1 MKSEF
6 ARILGKVI
14 LVVIAALPGTLS
26 RAADLSVPVALG
38 WNLLGN
44 TGTAAID
51 VAAVLGDGTT
61 VTSVWKWNNRTA
73 TWGFY
78 APALAASG
86 ILASYASGKSYEVLS
101 SIGPGEGFWVNAVQP
116 FTLSRPGIVPYSL
129 GTSGLVQGWNLVATG
144 DALSPPQLDTKLG
157 GVNGAPSFS
166 TMWAWSSATNNWHFY
181 APALATSGGLAAYIQ
196 GKGYVDFG
204 SLTTDNGLG
213 FWLNSNVAG
222 TSAADAYF
230 LAPADPVNV
239 VVTTETSN
247 RVVMTVTSAGGTL
260 SATDA
265 AGNQFSLEIP
275 ANAVRQDTLIAMT
288 PVDSLSGL
296 PVTPPAFA
304 SVHLEPAGL
313 FLEKDAILTI
323 VPVQAVPVQNQ
334 TFFGAHGDGSDL
346 YLAIPGPDYTKMQ
359 VRVPHFSLWGFLSMT
374 PQERNAEVVLK
385 RAADHA
391 ARLEQV
397 IAKVMHEVRKA
408 AILDTTVDPTTGDI
422 TTLSSYFDSYYGLVV
437 RPRLLV
443 AATNCATAVLALRTL
458 ITFEGRLQF
467 LGGAGRADLAA
478 ELNKLLDTFLL
489 LGKSRPCFYK
499 GKASMIGS
507 PLSAYADVTWSAQQ
521 EAGGVVTY
529 VPSGTQWVLYPTPKK
544 CTLSP
549 QDGKSIDE
557 ASGKLTVDYNAQ
569 PPSYSGQALGKWT
582 MTLTCP
588 ARPPSPPL
596 ILTIPALMIY
606 LGVDEIGEYTGTLK
620 GTDIQD
626 SGSSSSYTVEWNYKA
641 CYPSF
646 QGGFC
651 P

>member
-1 MKSEF
+1 MRTEF

-14 LVVIAALPGTLS
+14 LVVITALSGTLS

-51 VAAVLGDGTT
+51 VASALGDGTKVST
-61 VTSVWKWNNRTA
+61 VWKWNSQTSS
-73 TWGFY
+73 WSFY

-101 SIGPGEGFWVNAVQP
+101 SIGPGEGFWVNAVQA

-129 GTSGLVQGWNLVATG
+129 STSGVVKGWNLVATG
-144 DALSPPQLDTKLG
+144 DALSPPQIDSKLG
-157 GVNGAPSFS
+157 GVAGTPSFS
-166 TMWAWSSATNNWHFY
+166 TMWAWSSAAKNWHFY
-181 APALATSGGLAAYIQ
+181 APALAASGGLAAYIQ
-196 GKGYVDFG
+196 TKGYVDFG

-222 TSAADAYF
+222 TSATDEYF

-239 VVTTETSN
+239 AVTTETSN
-247 RVVMTVTSAGGTL
+247 RVVMTLTSAGGTL

-265 AGNQFSLEIP
+265 AGNQFSLAIP
-275 ANAVRQDTLIAMT
+275 ANAVTQDTLIAMT
-288 PVDSLSGL
+288 PVGSLSGL

-323 VPVQAVPVQNQ
+323 VPAQAVPVQNQ

-346 YLAIPGPDYTKMQ
+346 SLAIPGPDYTQMQ

-391 ARLEQV
+391 ARLDQI
-397 IAKVMHEVRKA
+397 IAKVMHEVRA
-408 AILDTTVDPTTGDI
+408 ASILGTTVDPSTGDI
-422 TTLSSYFDSYYGLVV
+422 NTLVGYFDSYYGLVV

-443 AATNCATAVLALRTL
+443 AATNCATAVLALQTL
-458 ITFEGRLQF
+458 TTFNRRMQL
-467 LGGAGRADLAA
+467 LGGAGRADFAV
-478 ELNKLLDTFLL
+478 ELQKLLDAFLL

-499 GKASMIGS
+499 GKASMIGGS
-507 PLSAYADVTWSAQQ
+507 LSAYANVTWTAQQ

-529 VPSGTQWVLYPTPKK
+529 VPSGTQWVLYPTPKG

-549 QDGKSIDE
+549 EDGGSIDP
-557 ASGKLTVDYNAQ
+557 ASGKLTVDYNVQ
-569 PPSYSGQALGKWT
+569 PPSYRGMALGSWM

-588 ARPPSPPL
+588 AKPSPL
-596 ILTIPALMIY
+596 LVSIPAKVIY
-606 LGVDEIGEYTGTLK
+606 LGVDEIGEYQGTVK

-626 SGSSSSYTVEWNYKA
+626 AGSSSSYTVEWNYKA
-641 CYPSF
+641 CYPAF